1 MSASLNLPVSSP
13 YKLALSEAHHAQ
25 LREHLFPG
33 DGLEAAAIVLCAQSA
48 AHRYVVNQILLI
60 DHADC
65 RVRSPDRIS
74 WPGTAI
80 EAAIDLAEA
89 HALSIVL
96 MHSHPGGTL
105 VFSAIDDDSDRE
117 VMPALFEASES
128 LSTLHG
134 SAIMTPDGAI
144 YARLYDRHLA
154 ATPISAVHC
163 AGDELLTWQASAL
176 GGLLPTPMAFS
187 AQMGHDL
194 KLLTACVVGVSGT
207 GSIVVEQLARLG
219 IGRLILI
226 DFDEIEFKNLNRIVN
241 ATLEDARKGTAKV
254 ARFAAVIPSYR
265 NDIEVLTLKASI
277 ATREAIELAG
287 LADVL
292 FCCVDSF
299 EGRQLCDR
307 IAAAFLQPLFDV
319 AVTIPTRQTEDRVA
333 IGDVCGRVDYVK
345 PGGSTL
351 ADRGVYTPETLRR
364 EYLQQVAPNEL
375 AEQVA
380 EGYIK
385 GVADEAPSVISLN
398 MRAASDCVMEFI
410 ARAYPFRQEP
420 NAERARTLFSLA
432 AGEEDFM
439 RETDFSRA
447 PNPYLGRGLIEPV
460 LGMPRFAASEVTA

>member
-1 MSASLNLPVSSP
+1 MSISTHNQPF
-13 YKLALSEAHHAQ
+13 KLALSEAHHTQ

-33 DGLEAAAIVLCAQSA
+33 DGLEAAAIMLCAQSA
-48 AHRYVVNQILLI
+48 THRYVVNQILLV

-65 RVRSPDRIS
+65 RVRSPVHIN

-89 HALSIVL
+89 HDLSIVL

-105 VFSAIDDDSDRE
+105 EFSTIDDASDHE

-128 LSTLHG
+128 SSILHG
-134 SAIMTPDGAI
+134 SAIMTLDGAI
-144 YARLYDRHLA
+144 HARLYNTQMEI
-154 ATPISAVHC
+154 TPISAVCC
-163 AGDELLTWQASAL
+163 AGDELLTWLVLEQ
-176 GGLLPTPMAFS
+176 GRVLPTPMAFS
-187 AQMGHDL
+187 NKMGQDL
-194 KLLTACVVGVSGT
+194 KHLTACVVGVSGT

-219 IGRLILI
+219 IGGLILI

-241 ATLEDARKGTAKV
+241 TTLEDARNGIAKV
-254 ARFAAVIPSYR
+254 ARLASAISLYR
-265 NDIEVLTLKASI
+265 DDIEVLTLKASI

-307 IAAAFLQPLFDV
+307 IAAAFLQPLFDI
-319 AVTIPTRQTEDRVA
+319 AVTIPTRQTGNGVA

-364 EYLQQVAPNEL
+364 EYLQQAAPDEL
-375 AEQVA
+375 SEQVA

-385 GVADEAPSVISLN
+385 GIADEAPSVISLN

-420 NAERARTLFSLA
+420 NKERARTMFSLA
-432 AGEEDFM
+432 AGEEEFM
-439 RETDFSRA
+439 SETDFSRA
-447 PNPYLGRGLIEPV
+447 QNPHLGRGLIEPL
-460 LGMPRFAASEVTA
+460 LGMPRFSTREGAI

>member
-1 MSASLNLPVSSP
+1 MSATINRPN
-13 YKLALSEAHHAQ
+13 KLAISEGHHAK

-48 AHRYVVNQILLI
+48 AHRYVVNQILLV

-65 RVRSPDRIS
+65 GVRSPDRIC
-74 WPGTAI
+74 WPGTVI
-80 EAAIDLAEA
+80 EEAIDLTEA

-96 MHSHPGGTL
+96 IHSHPGGL
-105 VFSAIDDDSDRE
+105 LAFSAIDDDSDRD

-128 LSTLHG
+128 PSTRHG

-144 YARLYDRHLA
+144 CARLYDRQLV
-154 ATPISAVHC
+154 ATPVNAVHL
-163 AGDELLTWQASAL
+163 AGDELLTWQASEQ
-176 GGLLPTPMAFS
+176 GSLLPIPMAFS
-187 AQMGHDL
+187 TEMGRHL
-194 KLLTACVVGVSGT
+194 KCFTACVVGVSGT

-219 IGRLILI
+219 FGRLILI
-226 DFDEIEFKNLNRIVN
+226 DFDEIEFKNLNRILN
-241 ATLEDARKGTAKV
+241 ATLDDARNNTAKV
-254 ARFAAVIPSYR
+254 ARLASVIPTYR
-265 NDIEVLTLKASI
+265 DDIEVLTLKASI
-277 ATREAIELAG
+277 ATRNAIELAG
-287 LADVL
+287 EADVL

-299 EGRQLCDR
+299 EGRQVCDR

-319 AVTIPTRQTEDRVA
+319 AVTIPTYQSASGVA
-333 IGDVCGRVDYVK
+333 VGDVCGRVDYVK

-351 ADRGVYTPETLRR
+351 ADRGVYTSETLRL

-420 NAERARTLFSLA
+420 NAERARTQFSLA
-432 AGEEDFM
+432 AGEEEFM
-439 RETDFSRA
+439 SETDFSCA
-447 PNPYLGRGLIEPV
+447 LNSHLGRGLIEPL
-460 LGMPRFAASEVTA
+460 LGMPRFAISELRA

>member
-1 MSASLNLPVSSP
+1 MSISTHNQPF
-13 YKLALSEAHHAQ
+13 KLALSEAHHTQ

-33 DGLEAAAIVLCAQSA
+33 DGLEAAAIMLCAQSA
-48 AHRYVVNQILLI
+48 THRYVVNQILLV

-65 RVRSPDRIS
+65 RVRSPVHIS

-89 HALSIVL
+89 HDLSIVL

-105 VFSAIDDDSDRE
+105 EFSTIDDASDHE

-128 LSTLHG
+128 SSILHG
-134 SAIMTPDGAI
+134 SAIMTLDGAI
-144 YARLYDRHLA
+144 HARLYNTQLEI
-154 ATPISAVHC
+154 TPISAVCC
-163 AGDELLTWQASAL
+163 AGDELLTWLVLEQ
-176 GGLLPTPMAFS
+176 GRVLPTPMAFS
-187 AQMGHDL
+187 NKMGQDL
-194 KLLTACVVGVSGT
+194 KHLTACVVGVSGT

-219 IGRLILI
+219 IGGLILI

-241 ATLEDARKGTAKV
+241 TTLEDARNGVAKV
-254 ARFAAVIPSYR
+254 ARLASAISLYR
-265 NDIEVLTLKASI
+265 DDIEVLTLKASI

-307 IAAAFLQPLFDV
+307 IAAAFLQPLFDI
-319 AVTIPTRQTEDRVA
+319 AVTIPTRQTGNGVA

-364 EYLQQVAPNEL
+364 EYLQQAAPDEL
-375 AEQVA
+375 SEQVA

-385 GVADEAPSVISLN
+385 GIADEAPSVISLN

-420 NAERARTLFSLA
+420 NKERARTMFSLA
-432 AGEEDFM
+432 AGEEEFM
-439 RETDFSRA
+439 SETDFSRA
-447 PNPYLGRGLIEPV
+447 QNPHLGRGLIEPL
-460 LGMPRFAASEVTA
+460 LGMPRFSTREGAI